1 MHRIVNGG
9 LILVLCLSVAVAA
22 RGQENSAE
30 PAERYKAI
38 LKKYQ
43 VAASGGAKSDEERRQ
58 AIARLDRMRDKLA
71 LEFLDLAEKHPTD
84 PIAVDALIQA
94 VWMVNHNPF
103 PAGGQDS
110 PGARALALLLRD
122 YLQSDKLGPI
132 CLRISSAF
140 RGEHEAFL
148 RTVLERNRHK
158 NVRALACL
166 ALAQFLNN
174 RRQRLDQ
181 IEEQP
186 ELTREYEALFGK
198 GYLAELRKQDRARV
212 AKEVETLFQQAAD
225 KYGDEKVPFAGT
237 VAEKAKAELFEFRHL
252 LVGKEAPDIEGEDQD
267 GTRFKLSGYRGKVV
281 LLDFWH
287 QF

>member
-1 MHRIVNGG
+1 MHRIIEGS
-9 LILVLCLSVAVAA
+9 LILVLCLSAAITA
-22 RGQENSAE
+22 RGQEE
-30 PAERYKAI
+30 PAKPAEKYQAI

-43 VAASGGAKSDEERRQ
+43 VAASAGAKSDEERRQ
-58 AIARLDRMRDKLA
+58 AIVRLDQMRDKIA

-84 PIAVDALIQA
+84 PIVVDALIQA
-94 VWMVNHNPF
+94 VWMVNHNAF

-110 PGARALALLLRD
+110 PGPRAMALLLRD
-122 YLQSDKLGPI
+122 YVQSDKLGPI
-132 CLRISSAF
+132 CLRLSSGF
-140 RGEHEAFL
+140 RKEHEAFL
-148 RTVLERNRHK
+148 RMLLERSRHES
-158 NVRALACL
+158 VQALACL

-174 RRQRLDQ
+174 RLQRLEQ
-181 IEEQP
+181 IQEQP
-186 ELTREYEALFGK
+186 ELTKEYEARFGK
-198 GYLAELRKQDRARV
+198 DYLAELRQPNRAKN
-212 AKEVETLFQQAAD
+212 AEEIETLFQLAAD
-225 KYGDEKVPFAGT
+225 KYGAVKVPFAGT